1 MRRNWVANE
10 KTRHFTTEPN
20 FKSMREKNVKKMKM
34 FVEKHIEWI
43 YQKLTMVPCASQSWR
58 NIYTHFSYT
67 KNHWDSFINS
77 LIWEW
82 MRDSTESSIATRFDS
97 NETYYIIIF
106 HHFGKQAAKK
116 QSKNKND
123 ASLSFDFQFTTLI
136 RSNFVIVSHLFS
148 NINTVCRGFDRQFS
162 AEEIKF
168 RMKWKFVHLFVDDT
182 ERSDSANI
190 FDFRERGKRKRKV
203 H

>member
-1 MRRNWVANE
+1 MCALIHRKDINTISFTLIRIYVWLWSCMKIYFNKVWTMRRNWVANE

-82 MRDSTESSIATRFDS
+82 MRDSTCVHTTIFNGVEHRHSIRFQR
-97 NETYYIIIF
+97 NIL
-106 HHFGKQAAKK
+106 HNHFP
-116 QSKNKND
+116 
-123 ASLSFDFQFTTLI
+123 SF
-136 RSNFVIVSHLFS
+136 
-148 NINTVCRGFDRQFS
+148 
-162 AEEIKF
+162 
-168 RMKWKFVHLFVDDT
+168 W
-182 ERSDSANI
+182 
-190 FDFRERGKRKRKV
+190 
-203 H
+203 